1 MELLIPL
8 HGIGGRGDLPVPLW
22 LAIYSAGA
30 AVAVSFFALAA
41 FWSRPRFEAT
51 AGKSLELLTRIVDN
65 RLTRAVLKLAGLA
78 ALGLMLGAAWFG
90 STSPALNPAPTWLY
104 VWIWVGIIPLSLLCG
119 PIWRLANPFRT
130 IAGLLRRT
138 PYRKPPKDRE
148 LPRGRV
154 LRGQVN
160 LSSGRELT
168 TGRALPGD
176 AELRGD
182 AELPVEAELPGEV
195 ELPRGRELTTG
206 RALPGDAG
214 SRGEAELLGDA
225 ELTEGREL
233 SAYRKLPEGIAYWPA
248 VAGLAGFLWLELAY
262 PDGSA
267 PIVVATFVTGYAVVN
282 VVAGIVYGP
291 AWFRI
296 GDSFEVYAEVLARLS
311 PLGRGPDGRL
321 VLRNPLAGLAT
332 MPQEPGIVGLLC
344 LLLGST
350 AFDGI
355 SRWSA
360 WMQLT
365 GELSRTQHIVVH
377 TLGLAAA
384 VAIVSVLFV
393 LAAQTTGAAQ
403 VRPGAVGRGGL
414 PGAFVH
420 SLVPIAIGY
429 AVAHYFSFAMF
440 QGQEGVLLATD
451 PFGRGWDLLGTNGM
465 RIDYAFL
472 STAVIAGVQ
481 IGAIVLGHVL
491 GVVSAHDRAA
501 ELFRRRQLRRAQYPM
516 LAAMVAFTAGG
527 IALVTAS

>member
-1 MELLIPL
+1 VVELLIPL

-41 FWSRPRFEAT
+41 FWSRPRFEVT
-51 AGKSLELLTRIVDN
+51 AGKSLNRLTRIVDN
-65 RLTRAVLKLAGLA
+65 RLTRSLLKLTGVA
-78 ALGLMLGAAWFG
+78 ALALMLGAAWFG
-90 STSPALNPAPTWLY
+90 SSSPAFNPAPTWLY

-130 IAGLLRRT
+130 IAGLVRRT
-138 PYRKPPKDRE
+138 PY
-148 LPRGRV
+148 
-154 LRGQVN
+154 LRGA
-160 LSSGRELT
+160 S
-168 TGRALPGD
+168 
-176 AELRGD
+176 
-182 AELPVEAELPGEV
+182 
-195 ELPRGRELTTG
+195 
-206 RALPGDAG
+206 
-214 SRGEAELLGDA
+214 
-225 ELTEGREL
+225 
-233 SAYRKLPEGIAYWPA
+233 YRKLPDGIAYWPA

-262 PDGSA
+262 PEGSE
-267 PIVVATFVTGYAVVN
+267 PLVVAIFVTGYAMVN
-282 VVAGIVYGP
+282 VAAGIVYGP

-311 PLGRGPDGRL
+311 PLGRGADGRL

-332 MPQEPGIVGLLC
+332 LPQEPGIVSLLC

-360 WMQLT
+360 WTQLT
-365 GELSRTQHIVVH
+365 GDLSRPQHIVVH
-377 TLGLAAA
+377 TLGLITS

-393 LAAQTTGAAQ
+393 LAARTTGTAR
-403 VRPGAVGRGGL
+403 VRPGAVWRAGL

-451 PFGRGWDLLGTNGM
+451 PFGRGWDLLGIGGA

-472 STAVIAGVQ
+472 GTGVIAGVQ

>member
-1 MELLIPL
+1 MLPL

-22 LAIYSAGA
+22 LAIYSAAA

-41 FWSRPRFEAT
+41 FWSRPRFET
-51 AGKSLELLTRIVDN
+51 AGGHPLAGLTRIVDA
-65 RLTRAVLKLAGLA
+65 RATRWLLKAGGIA
-78 ALGLMLGAAWFG
+78 ALALVLGAAWFG
-90 STSPALNPAPTWLY
+90 SDEPSRNPAPTWLY

-119 PIWRLANPFRT
+119 PIWRLANPLRT
-130 IAGLLRRT
+130 IAGLVRRT
-138 PYRKPPKDRE
+138 
-148 LPRGRV
+148 
-154 LRGQVN
+154 
-160 LSSGRELT
+160 S
-168 TGRALPGD
+168 
-176 AELRGD
+176 
-182 AELPVEAELPGEV
+182 
-195 ELPRGRELTTG
+195 
-206 RALPGDAG
+206 
-214 SRGEAELLGDA
+214 
-225 ELTEGREL
+225 
-233 SAYRKLPEGIAYWPA
+233 YRKLPERFAYWPA
-248 VAGLAGFLWLELAY
+248 VGGLLVFLWLELVY
-262 PDGSA
+262 PDASE
-267 PIVVATFVTGYAVVN
+267 PRIVALFVTSYAVVN
-282 VVAGIVYGP
+282 VAAGIVFGP
-291 AWFRI
+291 AWFSA

-311 PLGRGPDGRL
+311 PIGRGTNRL
-321 VLRNPLAGLAT
+321 ELRNPLAGLAA
-332 MPQEPGIVGLLC
+332 MPQHRGIVGLLC

-360 WMQLT
+360 WT
-365 GELSRTQHIVVH
+365 SWAGELSRPQHLVVYSI
-377 TLGLAAA
+377 GLFVA
-384 VAIVSVLFV
+384 VAIVTCLFL
-393 LAAQTTGAAQ
+393 LAAQTTGSAE
-403 VRPGAVGRGGL
+403 VRPGAVGAAGL

-451 PFGRGWDLLGTNGM
+451 PFGRGWDLLGTGTT

-472 STAVIAGVQ
+472 STSFIAGVQ

>member
-22 LAIYSAGA
+22 LAVYSAGA

-41 FWSRPRFEAT
+41 FWSRPRFEGT
-51 AGKSLELLTRIVDN
+51 AGKSLGLLTRIADN
-65 RLTRAVLKLAGLA
+65 RVTRFLLKLAGLS
-78 ALGLMLGAAWFG
+78 ALALILGAAWFG
-90 STSPALNPAPTWLY
+90 SSSPALNPAPTWLY
-104 VWIWVGIIPLSLLCG
+104 VWIWVGIIPLSLVCG
-119 PIWRLANPFRT
+119 PIWRLANPLRT
-130 IAGLLRRT
+130 IADVVRRASYWKL
-138 PYRKPPKDRE
+138 PDGVERRASYRE
-148 LPRGRV
+148 LPER
-154 LRGQVN
+154 
-160 LSSGRELT
+160 
-168 TGRALPGD
+168 
-176 AELRGD
+176 
-182 AELPVEAELPGEV
+182 
-195 ELPRGRELTTG
+195 
-206 RALPGDAG
+206 
-214 SRGEAELLGDA
+214 
-225 ELTEGREL
+225 
-233 SAYRKLPEGIAYWPA
+233 IAYWPA
-248 VAGLAGFLWLELAY
+248 VAGLAGFLCLELAY
-262 PDGSA
+262 PDGSE
-267 PIVVATFVTGYAVVN
+267 PLVVAIFVTGYAVVN
-282 VVAGIVYGP
+282 VAAGIVYGP

-296 GDSFEVYAEVLARLS
+296 GDSFEVYGEVLARLS

-332 MPQEPGIVGLLC
+332 MPQEPGLVGLLC

-360 WMQLT
+360 WTQLT
-365 GELSRTQHIVVH
+365 GELGRTQHIVVH
-377 TLGLAAA
+377 TLGLITSVA
-384 VAIVSVLFV
+384 VVSVLFV
-393 LAAQTTGAAQ
+393 LAARTSGAAR
-403 VRPGAVGRGGL
+403 VRPGVVARAGL

-429 AVAHYFSFAMF
+429 AVAHYFSLAMF

-451 PFGRGWDLLGTNGM
+451 PFGRGWDLLGTSGA
-465 RIDYAFL
+465 RIDYTFL
-472 STAVIAGVQ
+472 GTGVIAGVQ

>member
-1 MELLIPL
+1 VVELLIPL

-41 FWSRPRFEAT
+41 FWSRPRFEVT
-51 AGKSLELLTRIVDN
+51 AGRSLDLLTRIVDN
-65 RLTRAVLKLAGLA
+65 RLTRGLIKLAGLA
-78 ALGLMLGAAWFG
+78 ALALMLGAAWFG
-90 STSPALNPAPTWLY
+90 SSSPALNPAPTWLY

-130 IAGLLRRT
+130 IAALLRRT
-138 PYRKPPKDRE
+138 SY
-148 LPRGRV
+148 GR
-154 LRGQVN
+154 
-160 LSSGRELT
+160 
-168 TGRALPGD
+168 
-176 AELRGD
+176 
-182 AELPVEAELPGEV
+182 
-195 ELPRGRELTTG
+195 
-206 RALPGDAG
+206 
-214 SRGEAELLGDA
+214 
-225 ELTEGREL
+225 
-233 SAYRKLPEGIAYWPA
+233 LPEGFAYWPA
-248 VAGLAGFLWLELAY
+248 VGGLAGFLWLELAY
-262 PDGSA
+262 PDGSD
-267 PIVVATFVTGYAVVN
+267 PLVVAVFVTGYAVVN
-282 VVAGIVYGP
+282 VAAGIVYGP
-291 AWFRI
+291 AWFRV

-311 PLGRGPDGRL
+311 PLGRGADGRL

-332 MPQEPGIVGLLC
+332 LPQEPGLVGLLC

-365 GELSRTQHIVVH
+365 GELSRPQHIVVH
-377 TLGLAAA
+377 TLGLATA
-384 VAIVSVLFV
+384 VGIVSVLFV
-393 LAAQTTGAAQ
+393 LAARTTGAARA
-403 VRPGAVGRGGL
+403 RPGAVGRAGL

-440 QGQEGVLLATD
+440 QGQEGVLLASD
-451 PFGRGWDLLGTNGM
+451 PFGRGWDLLGTSGM

-472 STAVIAGVQ
+472 GTGVIAGVQ

>member
-8 HGIGGRGDLPVPLW
+8 HGLGGRGDLPVPLW

-41 FWSRPRFEAT
+41 FWSRPRFEVT
-51 AGKSLELLTRIVDN
+51 AGKSLNRLTRIVDN
-65 RLTRAVLKLAGLA
+65 RLTRSLLKLTGVA
-78 ALGLMLGAAWFG
+78 ALALMLGAAWFG
-90 STSPALNPAPTWLY
+90 SSSPALNPAPTWLY

-130 IAGLLRRT
+130 IAGLVRRT
-138 PYRKPPKDRE
+138 PY
-148 LPRGRV
+148 
-154 LRGQVN
+154 LRGA
-160 LSSGRELT
+160 S
-168 TGRALPGD
+168 
-176 AELRGD
+176 
-182 AELPVEAELPGEV
+182 
-195 ELPRGRELTTG
+195 
-206 RALPGDAG
+206 
-214 SRGEAELLGDA
+214 
-225 ELTEGREL
+225 
-233 SAYRKLPEGIAYWPA
+233 YRKFPDGIAYWPA

-262 PDGSA
+262 PAGSE
-267 PIVVATFVTGYAVVN
+267 PLVVAIFVTGYAMVN
-282 VVAGIVYGP
+282 VAAGIVYGP

-311 PLGRGPDGRL
+311 PLGRGADGRL

-332 MPQEPGIVGLLC
+332 LPQEPGIVGLLC

-360 WMQLT
+360 WTQLT
-365 GELSRTQHIVVH
+365 GDLSRTQHIVVH
-377 TLGLAAA
+377 TLGLITA

-393 LAAQTTGAAQ
+393 LAARTTGMAR
-403 VRPGAVGRGGL
+403 VRPGAVGRAGL
-414 PGAFVH
+414 PGAFMH

-451 PFGRGWDLLGTNGM
+451 PFGRGWDLLGIGGT

-472 STAVIAGVQ
+472 GTGVIAGVQ